1 MRGQAADASFK
12 NSDTVFFF
20 FLTKKNHRPA
30 KIKQNSFHTD
40 QTLKRA
46 IN

>member
-1 MRGQAADASFK
+1 MRGQAADASLKIQIPFI
-12 NSDTVFFF
+12 
-20 FLTKKNHRPA
+20 LTKKNHRPA
-30 KIKQNSFHTD
+30 KIKRSSFHTA

>member
-1 MRGQAADASFK
+1 MRGQGADASLK
-12 NSDTVFFF
+12 IQIP
-20 FLTKKNHRPA
+20 KKNHRPA
-30 KIKQNSFHTD
+30 KIKQNSFCTA